1 VTEGARE
8 TAPLFFGVK
17 PGRRTADRNHVELKV
32 SRPVK
37 IVALV
42 GILAA
47 VGAFLGLNMLGGSP
61 APVSHVNP
69 HPHGAKV
76 AAGKKKSSLGTLGHT
91 LQRSGKRKSAP
102 LAPPKVKAP
111 VKKHKAKASPAPVT
125 IATDGLPFAIS
136 RALAMHAVVVAVL
149 YDPQARTDAIST
161 AEAKAGAALAHA
173 GFVPVNV
180 LRRSEIQAIAEQLRV
195 IHAPTVLVF
204 RRPSSGQPALYVQL
218 TGFADKETVAQAAQ
232 NAYPAAG

>member
-1 VTEGARE
+1 VQSS
-8 TAPLFFGVK
+8 
-17 PGRRTADRNHVELKV
+17 GR
-32 SRPVK
+32 
-37 IVALV
+37 
-42 GILAA
+42 
-47 VGAFLGLNMLGGSP
+47 
-61 APVSHVNP
+61 
-69 HPHGAKV
+69 
-76 AAGKKKSSLGTLGHT
+76 
-91 LQRSGKRKSAP
+91 RKSAP

-111 VKKHKAKASPAPVT
+111 AKKRKAKASPTPVA
-125 IATDGLPFAIS
+125 IATDGLPLAIS

-173 GFVPVNV
+173 GYVPVNV

-204 RRPSSGQPALYVQL
+204 RRPSAGQPALYVQL

-232 NAYPAAG
+232 NAAG

>member
-1 VTEGARE
+1 VQ
-8 TAPLFFGVK
+8 
-17 PGRRTADRNHVELKV
+17 
-32 SRPVK
+32 

-42 GILAA
+42 GILGAL
-47 VGAFLGLNMLGGSP
+47 GAFLGLNMLGGAP

-69 HPHGAKV
+69 HPHGTKTAV
-76 AAGKKKSSLGTLGHT
+76 AKKKSSLGTLGHN

-102 LAPPKVKAP
+102 LAPPKVKTPAA
-111 VKKHKAKASPAPVT
+111 KAKAAVFAS
-125 IATDGLPFAIS
+125 DGLPLAIS

-149 YDPQARTDAIST
+149 YDPQARMDAIST
-161 AEAKAGAALAHA
+161 SEAKAGAALAHA

-204 RRPSSGQPALYVQL
+204 RRPSPGEPALYVQL

-232 NAYPAAG
+232 NAYSIGG

>member
-1 VTEGARE
+1 VQ
-8 TAPLFFGVK
+8 
-17 PGRRTADRNHVELKV
+17 
-32 SRPVK
+32 

-42 GILAA
+42 GILGAL
-47 VGAFLGLNMLGGSP
+47 GAFLGLNMLGGAP

-69 HPHGAKV
+69 HPHGTKTAV
-76 AAGKKKSSLGTLGHT
+76 AKKKSSLGTLGHN

-111 VKKHKAKASPAPVT
+111 AAKAKVAS
-125 IATDGLPFAIS
+125 DGLPIAIS

-149 YDPQARTDAIST
+149 YDPQARMDAIST
-161 AEAKAGAALAHA
+161 SEAKAGAALAHA

-204 RRPSSGQPALYVQL
+204 RRPSAGDPALYVQL

-232 NAYPAAG
+232 NAYSLDR

>member
-1 VTEGARE
+1 
-8 TAPLFFGVK
+8 
-17 PGRRTADRNHVELKV
+17 VELKV
-32 SRPVK
+32 SRPVQ

-42 GILAA
+42 GILGAL
-47 VGAFLGLNMLGGSP
+47 GAFLGLNMLGGAP

-69 HPHGAKV
+69 HPHGTKTAVAKT
-76 AAGKKKSSLGTLGHT
+76 KSSLGTLGHN

-102 LAPPKVKAP
+102 LAPPKVKKAP
-111 VKKHKAKASPAPVT
+111 AAKAKAAVFAS
-125 IATDGLPFAIS
+125 DGLPLAIS

-149 YDPQARTDAIST
+149 YDPQARMDAISI
-161 AEAKAGAALAHA
+161 AEAQAGAALAHA

-180 LRRSEIQAIAEQLRV
+180 LRRSEVQAIAEQLRV

-204 RRPSSGQPALYVQL
+204 QRPSPGEPALYVQL

-232 NAYPAAG
+232 NAYSLAR

>member
-1 VTEGARE
+1 MQ
-8 TAPLFFGVK
+8 
-17 PGRRTADRNHVELKV
+17 
-32 SRPVK
+32 

-69 HPHGAKV
+69 HPHGTTV
-76 AAGKKKSSLGTLGHT
+76 AVGKKKSSLGTLGHT

-111 VKKHKAKASPAPVT
+111 VKKHKAKAASPAAVA
-125 IATDGLPFAIS
+125 IATDGLPLAIS
-136 RALAMHAVVVAVL
+136 RSLAMHAVVVAVL

-180 LRRSEIQAIAEQLRV
+180 LRRSEVQAIAEQLRV

-204 RRPSSGQPALYVQL
+204 RRPTPGQPALYVQL

-232 NAYPAAG
+232 NAYPDAG

>member
-1 VTEGARE
+1 VQ
-8 TAPLFFGVK
+8 
-17 PGRRTADRNHVELKV
+17 
-32 SRPVK
+32 

-47 VGAFLGLNMLGGSP
+47 IAAFLGLNMLGGSP

-69 HPHGAKV
+69 HPHGTKTAV
-76 AAGKKKSSLGTLGHT
+76 AKKKSSLGTLGHT

-111 VKKHKAKASPAPVT
+111 PRHKPKTSRPVKT
-125 IATDGLPFAIS
+125 IATDGLPLAIS
-136 RALAMHAVVVAVL
+136 RALARHAVVVAVL

-161 AEAKAGAALAHA
+161 AEAMAGAELAHA

-204 RRPSSGQPALYVQL
+204 RRPSAGEPALYVQL

-232 NAYPAAG
+232 NAYTNAG

>member
-1 VTEGARE
+1 
-8 TAPLFFGVK
+8 
-17 PGRRTADRNHVELKV
+17 VELKV

-69 HPHGAKV
+69 HPHGTKV
-76 AAGKKKSSLGTLGHT
+76 AVGKKKSSLGTLGHT
-91 LQRSGKRKSAP
+91 VQSSGRRKSAP

-111 VKKHKAKASPAPVT
+111 AKKHKAKASPTPVA
-125 IATDGLPFAIS
+125 IATDGLPLAIS

-173 GFVPVNV
+173 GYVPVNV

-204 RRPSSGQPALYVQL
+204 RRPSAGQPALYVQL

-232 NAYPAAG
+232 NAAG

>member
-1 VTEGARE
+1 VQ
-8 TAPLFFGVK
+8 
-17 PGRRTADRNHVELKV
+17 
-32 SRPVK
+32 

-42 GILAA
+42 GILGAL
-47 VGAFLGLNMLGGSP
+47 GAFLGLNMLGGAP

-69 HPHGAKV
+69 HPHGTKTAV
-76 AAGKKKSSLGTLGHT
+76 AKKKSSLGTLGHT
-91 LQRSGKRKSAP
+91 LQSSGKRKSAP
-102 LAPPKVKAP
+102 LAPPKVKPAL
-111 VKKHKAKASPAPVT
+111 KHKAKASPAVA
-125 IATDGLPFAIS
+125 IATDGLPLAIS

-204 RRPSSGQPALYVQL
+204 RRPSAGEPALYVQL

-232 NAYPAAG
+232 NAFTAAG

>member
-1 VTEGARE
+1 MQ
-8 TAPLFFGVK
+8 
-17 PGRRTADRNHVELKV
+17 
-32 SRPVK
+32 

-47 VGAFLGLNMLGGSP
+47 LGAFLGLNMLGGAPP

-69 HPHGAKV
+69 HPHGTKTAV
-76 AAGKKKSSLGTLGHT
+76 AKKKASLGTLGHN
-91 LQRSGKRKSAP
+91 LQRSGKKTSAP
-102 LAPPKVKAP
+102 LAPPKIKKPATKRKA
-111 VKKHKAKASPAPVT
+111 VVFAS
-125 IATDGLPFAIS
+125 DGLPLAIS

-149 YDPQARTDAIST
+149 YDPQARLDAVST
-161 AEAKAGAALAHA
+161 SEAMAGAALAHA

-204 RRPSSGQPALYVQL
+204 RRPSAGQPALYVQL
-218 TGFADKETVAQAAQ
+218 TGFADKETVAQAAE
-232 NAYPAAG
+232 NAYSSDG

>member
-1 VTEGARE
+1 MQ
-8 TAPLFFGVK
+8 
-17 PGRRTADRNHVELKV
+17 
-32 SRPVK
+32 

-42 GILAA
+42 GILGAL
-47 VGAFLGLNMLGGSP
+47 GAFLGLNMLGGAP

-69 HPHGAKV
+69 HPHGTKTAV
-76 AAGKKKSSLGTLGHT
+76 AKKKSSLGTLGHT
-91 LQRSGKRKSAP
+91 LQRSGKRRSAP

-111 VKKHKAKASPAPVT
+111 TAKAKVAS
-125 IATDGLPFAIS
+125 DGLPLAIS

-149 YDPQARTDAIST
+149 YDPQARMDAIST
-161 AEAKAGAALAHA
+161 SEAKAGAALAHA

-204 RRPSSGQPALYVQL
+204 RRPSPGEPALYVQL

-232 NAYPAAG
+232 NAYSIAG

>member
-1 VTEGARE
+1 M
-8 TAPLFFGVK
+8 
-17 PGRRTADRNHVELKV
+17 ELKV
-32 SRPVK
+32 SRPVQ

-42 GILAA
+42 GILGAL
-47 VGAFLGLNMLGGSP
+47 GAFLGLNMLGGAP

-69 HPHGAKV
+69 HPHGTKTAV
-76 AAGKKKSSLGTLGHT
+76 AKKKSSLGTLGHT

-111 VKKHKAKASPAPVT
+111 AAKAKPPVFAS
-125 IATDGLPFAIS
+125 DGLPLAIS
-136 RALAMHAVVVAVL
+136 RALAMHSVVVAVL
-149 YDPQARTDAIST
+149 YDPQARMDAIST
-161 AEAKAGAALAHA
+161 SEAQAGAALAHA

-204 RRPSSGQPALYVQL
+204 RRPSPGEPALYVQL

-232 NAYPAAG
+232 NAYPLAG

>member
-1 VTEGARE
+1 VQ
-8 TAPLFFGVK
+8 
-17 PGRRTADRNHVELKV
+17 
-32 SRPVK
+32 

-69 HPHGAKV
+69 HPHGTKV
-76 AAGKKKSSLGTLGHT
+76 AVGKKKSSLGTLGHT
-91 LQRSGKRKSAP
+91 LQSSGKRKSAP
-102 LAPPKVKAP
+102 LAPPKVK
-111 VKKHKAKASPAPVT
+111 HKAKASPAVVA
-125 IATDGLPFAIS
+125 IATDGLPLAIS

-204 RRPSSGQPALYVQL
+204 HRPSAGQPALYVQL

-232 NAYPAAG
+232 NAYTIG